1 MLARL
6 REDFSIIRAAAALDI
21 RKERGM
27 TRSPASILSA
37 QVGVMLHDRN
47 LIVPKLAADRFSSA
61 ELVGEMVGEMV
72 AHKEQW
78 NDALLLSPAAS
89 ELQKDDEGV
98 ELRDLAPRE
107 KRRWMNC
114 DPCFA
119 RPCGSVKT

>member
-27 TRSPASILSA
+27 TRSRASILSA
-37 QVGVMLHDRN
+37 QVGVMRHDRN

-61 ELVGEMVGEMV
+61 ELVGEMV